1 MEEQMEKR
9 LGLVYK
15 ILMWFFW
22 TVLVIMITICFCDV
36 VKVAKQNDGNNTYYE
51 YNY

>member
-1 MEEQMEKR
+1 MKNR
-9 LGLVYK
+9 ANLIYK

-22 TVLVIMITICFCDV
+22 TVLVIMITVCFCDV
-36 VKVAKQNDGNNTYYE
+36 AKAVRQSNGSGVNYE